1 MRIDEDVKLDYKDVL
16 IRPKRST
23 LGSRKDVDLE
33 RGYTFR
39 NYKPEFPDNIEHRHW
54 RGTPVMAANM
64 DGVGT
69 FEMADK
75 LATAGIVACLV
86 IKYEVDELIEDVD
99 SDM

>member
-39 NYKPEFPDNIEHRHW
+39 NYKPEFPDNIEHR
-54 RGTPVMAANM
+54 T
-64 DGVGT
+64 
-69 FEMADK
+69 
-75 LATAGIVACLV
+75 LARHAYYGS
-86 IKYEVDELIEDVD
+86 KYGWCWYI
-99 SDM
+99 